1 MRLVIFANFFPYKK
15 AEPFLVNEFEFS
27 KKYSSHLSLFSLY
40 GKPDELQLNKSDAIS
55 ILPPVF
61 ESHLNK
67 KNIFLKGIFNL
78 SPFYFHFKELFSLLL
93 SFNKTYWL
101 LVSLLMSRAVIASK
115 AYKELLKSI
124 SKDEKT
130 VLYFYWG
137 DNLCWIIPYLKK
149 HTRFQNLK
157 IVIRLH
163 GSDLYENL
171 KGNYAPLRKLIFEHA
186 DLIVPISGNGKEY
199 LLQRYPE
206 VTSKIHLSRLGVFDN
221 GLNPHKPSDTK
232 TIVSVSSLVNLKRVD
247 LIFEVLQKMKGSI
260 EWYHF
265 GDGPLYEN
273 LKELTKS
280 KREDL
285 YLHLKGYV
293 TNKQVLKF
301 YETNSVDLFINL
313 STTEGL
319 PVSIMEAFSFGI
331 PVLAPNIGGIGELVD
346 DLNGK
351 LIPVDLPATDIAIEL
366 EHLLLSE
373 NSAELRK
380 NARFTFE
387 TKVSAPTNYTNF
399 YSMLTRL

>member
-27 KKYSSHLSLFSLY
+27 KKYSRQISLFSLY
-40 GKPDELQLNKSDAIS
+40 GKPDELQLNKSDTFS
-55 ILPPVF
+55 TLPPVF

-67 KNIFLKGIFNL
+67 TTIFFKGIFNL
-78 SPFYFHFKELFSLLL
+78 SPFYFHFKESVSQLFSFKKL
-93 SFNKTYWL
+93 YWL
-101 LVSLLMSRAVIASK
+101 LVSLLLSRAVMASK

-149 HTRFQNLK
+149 HTRAQNLK

-171 KGNYAPLRKLIFEHA
+171 KWNYAPLRKLIFEHA
-186 DLIVPISGNGKEY
+186 DLIVPISENGKEY
-199 LLQRYPE
+199 LLERYPE
-206 VTSKIHLSRLGVFDN
+206 VKNKIHLSRLGVFDN
-221 GLNPHKPSDTK
+221 GLNPHKPSAKK
-232 TIVSVSSLVNLKRVD
+232 TIVSVSNLVNLKRVD
-247 LIFEVLQKMKGSI
+247 LIFEVLQKMKGRI

-265 GDGPLYEN
+265 GDGPLNETI
-273 LKELTKS
+273 KELAKN

-285 YLHLKGYV
+285 YVHLKGYV
-293 TNKQVLKF
+293 TNKQVLEF
-301 YETNSVDLFINL
+301 YKTNSVDLFINL

-319 PVSIMEAFSFGI
+319 PVSIMEALSFGI
-331 PVLAPNIGGIGELVD
+331 PVLAPNIGGIGELVS

-351 LIPVDLPATDIAIEL
+351 LIPVDLPATDIATEL
-366 EHLLLSE
+366 QHLLLSE
-373 NSAELRK
+373 RTADLRK

-399 YSMLTRL
+399 YLMLTRL

>member
-27 KKYSSHLSLFSLY
+27 KKYSSHISLFSLY
-40 GKPDELQLNKSDAIS
+40 GKPNELQLNKSEAIS
-55 ILPPVF
+55 TLPPVF

-67 KNIFLKGIFNL
+67 TDIFLKGIFNL
-78 SPFYFHFKELFSLLL
+78 SPFYFHFKESVSLLFSFKKL
-93 SFNKTYWL
+93 YWL

-149 HTRFQNLK
+149 HTRAKNLK

-171 KGNYAPLRKLIFEHA
+171 KGNYAPLRKLIFEQT
-186 DLIVPISGNGKEY
+186 DLIVTISENGKEY
-199 LLQRYPE
+199 LFQRYPE
-206 VTSKIHLSRLGVFDN
+206 VKNKIHLSRLGVFDN
-221 GLNPHKPSDTK
+221 GLNPHKPSATK
-232 TIVSVSSLVNLKRVD
+232 TIVSVSNLVNLKRVD
-247 LIFEVLQKMKGSI
+247 LIFEVLQEMKGKI

-265 GDGPLYEN
+265 GDGPLYETI
-273 LKELTKS
+273 KELAKN

-285 YLHLKGYV
+285 NVHLKGYV
-293 TNKQVLKF
+293 NNTQVLEF
-301 YETNSVDLFINL
+301 YKTNSVDLFINL

-319 PVSIMEAFSFGI
+319 PVSIMEALSFGI
-331 PVLAPNIGGIGELVD
+331 PVLAPNIGGIGELVND
-346 DLNGK
+346 SNGK
-351 LIPVDLPATDIAIEL
+351 LIPVDLPASEIATEL
-366 EHLLLSE
+366 HHLLISE
-373 NSAELRK
+373 KTADLRK
-380 NARFTFE
+380 NARFSFE
-387 TKVSAPTNYTNF
+387 TKVFAPTNYANF
-399 YSMLTRL
+399 YLTLTRL